1 MTDGFFE
8 SYLPMIESRIEEL
21 LPTSGE
27 KYGEAVNA
35 MRYSLLSGGK
45 RIRPILL
52 LEFYKLC
59 GGEGDKSLNFAAAIE
74 MIHTY

>member
-1 MTDGFFE
+1 MELIDG
-8 SYLPMIESRIEEL
+8 YRPLIEEKL
-21 LPTSGE
+21 NALIPKNGYSACGD
-27 KYGEAVNA
+27 A

-59 GGEGDKSLNFAAAIE
+59 GGC
-74 MIHTY
+74 